1 MLLPL
6 LSFHVAVPG
15 ERGSDEYRTFTTE
28 LHASPVQVTIAGN
41 VAMYAFG
48 VLWGVADYTLESL
61 NCLKQLVLHPI
72 ASFQELGHAVY
83 HYDKTYVSVKNLI
96 DTVLGEYP
104 DYAIEQKA
112 RLHAMVGA
120 ELLLIFVPVSL
131 PFSKIVGLS
140 RAKPLVEKA
149 MSKIKRALPARSP
162 FDPVVAAEW
171 FASEG
176 QG

>member
-1 MLLPL
+1 
-6 LSFHVAVPG
+6 
-15 ERGSDEYRTFTTE
+15 
-28 LHASPVQVTIAGN
+28 
-41 VAMYAFG
+41 
-48 VLWGVADYTLESL
+48 
-61 NCLKQLVLHPI
+61 
-72 ASFQELGHAVY
+72 
-83 HYDKTYVSVKNLI
+83 VSVKNLI